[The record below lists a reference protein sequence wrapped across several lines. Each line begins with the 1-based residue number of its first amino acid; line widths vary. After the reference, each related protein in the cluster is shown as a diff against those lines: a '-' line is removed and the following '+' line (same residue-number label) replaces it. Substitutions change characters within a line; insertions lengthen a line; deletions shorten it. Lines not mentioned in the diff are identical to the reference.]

1 MGHLRAPS
9 WPSLGEPGKWSDAR
23 RDEPQRALIFK
34 GGGKPLSTAF
44 IPKRVPRVMREVGA
58 PIWAPPGLLVRRGR
72 TAAGAER
79 EREVLKDK
87 LPFFPLLFKVGGES
101 HKEEEP
107 GVSRRAFEHLKWP
120 TGLWGTS
127 LSVIGSRPIHRHLL
141 GCRWESPSL
150 GRGSLGGGP
159 GPCEVPP

>member
-127 LSVIGSRPIHRHLL
+127 LCHWIPSYSQTPIRVQM
-141 GCRWESPSL
+141 GESLPGAGVL
-150 GRGSLGGGP
+150 GRRSGAL
-159 GPCEVPP
+159 